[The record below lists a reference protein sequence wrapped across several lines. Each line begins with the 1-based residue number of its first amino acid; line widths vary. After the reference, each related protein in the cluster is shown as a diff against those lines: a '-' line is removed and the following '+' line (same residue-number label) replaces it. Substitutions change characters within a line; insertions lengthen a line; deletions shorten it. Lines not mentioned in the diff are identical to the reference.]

1 MRIRLAASAA
11 IAALTGVLLI
21 APSAS
26 QASAVDFDCTDFSD
40 QATAQEYLH
49 PGDPH
54 ALDLDGNG
62 IACEGLPCPCVR
74 EGADSRQTSGNAL
87 HLTNADARRAA
98 GKIAREF
105 ARSEDGV
112 TTAGVEECHRRAPHR
127 IDCLAVSRGKTT
139 TTKTL
144 CRLRIAVRATA
155 RNPHAGLL
163 SSKCQTWSSLKL
175 TAADALA
182 ELSEQMREIIG
193 QPVQIVTTERESR
206 LGFRALAEWTRPEA
220 TGGARRCTAFLTATL
235 IAPPDLVEVSVL
247 FLDCK
252 PA

>member
-1 MRIRLAASAA
+1 MRIRFAASAA
-11 IAALTGVLLI
+11 IAALAGVLLI
-21 APSAS
+21 APLSA
-26 QASAVDFDCTDFSD
+26 QAAPVDFDCTDFSN

-62 IACEGLPCPCVR
+62 IACEGLPCPCIR
-74 EGADSRQTSGNAL
+74 KGADSRQTSGNAL
-87 HLTNADARRAA
+87 RLAKADARRAA

-112 TTAGVEECHRRAPHR
+112 TRAVVAECQRRAPHR
-127 IDCLAVSRGKTT
+127 IDCLAVSRGKSTT
-139 TTKTL
+139 TRTT
-144 CRLRIAVRATA
+144 CRLRIAVRATS

-163 SSKCQTWSSLKL
+163 SSKCQTKSSLKL

-182 ELSEQMREIIG
+182 QFSEQMKEIIG
-193 QPVQIVTTERESR
+193 QPVQIVAAERESR
-206 LGFRALAEWTRPEA
+206 LGFRAIAEWTRPEA
-220 TGGARRCTAFLTATL
+220 TGGARSCRGFLTATL